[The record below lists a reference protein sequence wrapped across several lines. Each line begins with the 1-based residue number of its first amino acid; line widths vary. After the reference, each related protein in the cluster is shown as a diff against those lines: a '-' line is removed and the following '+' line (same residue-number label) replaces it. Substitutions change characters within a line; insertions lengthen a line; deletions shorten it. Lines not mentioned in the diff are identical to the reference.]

1 MMLGLVSSIG
11 LFKFLKIL
19 KFNQNIFYISLTF
32 KLCLGDL
39 SSFTVLF
46 VIIFAAFTQVFYLIF
61 SQDLSKFQ
69 SMLGS
74 METCFEMMLGKFEV
88 QTLLQAN
95 GFLGMIFFLLF
106 HLIIVMIVVNCL
118 ITIICDG
125 FTAVRFDPYSQVLN
139 KENEEIKKCA
149 IDKVK
154 RLLGFSVDD
163 EESNGGGKRKKVL
176 QPDPVYMTSLTL
188 YKSYC

>member
-1 MMLGLVSSIG
+1 
-11 LFKFLKIL
+11 
-19 KFNQNIFYISLTF
+19 
-32 KLCLGDL
+32 
-39 SSFTVLF
+39 
-46 VIIFAAFTQVFYLIF
+46 
-61 SQDLSKFQ
+61 
-69 SMLGS
+69 
-74 METCFEMMLGKFEV
+74 
-88 QTLLQAN
+88 
-95 GFLGMIFFLLF
+95 
-106 HLIIVMIVVNCL
+106 L

-176 QPDPVYMTSLTL
+176 QPDPVYMTPADNFPSTVDRLTL
-188 YKSYC
+188 FVNDVSDFGNRTLEFD